1 MTTAEVYNLFKVPE
15 KIEKETLLKNSWNMT
30 HTSCKDIV
38 ALACPLK
45 PLPTS
50 LVAFKQMLSEQGKVQ
65 DFVMA
70 SFYVIYV
77 GLCDGQ
83 QYGWS
88 KAPYDVKN
96 KKREDQKAL
105 YTLERSTDMEGETR
119 FWCFKK
125 VSNNM
130 NKGPRIEKIEDK
142 DGSLDLSFVLKKG
155 TCFTM
160 FLREENFDDQ
170 KSIFAGTW
178 DLESTQGI
186 LPPYKPILLQL
197 SGVNDEQA
205 LKGNGF
211 KVRSLAPAPE
221 QILKDFYDC
230 FYESKSELLSHQTN
244 VADHISL
251 KTITKP
257 NKSSPILCTIDNKA
271 FVYKEPG
278 SSILEIVDS
287 GFNDGLGKKLLM
299 HEQVLLEAMN
309 SVDVDR
315 ALRMF
320 SVAIGHNAV
329 HCLVAPQEYTPGSI
343 SDANMVVHLNVD
355 LSEALWLKILY
366 KSKAGISTDCA
377 LSPSLPKTS
386 MLTMCFGKSI
396 SRNLETN
403 QGLDDEVPILQWY
416 SPKTLVTIADA
427 NGDEFLCHVVFEMML
442 VNKQMAGQREVSNR
456 LLFMD
461 EVSGLHYVIKVFHA
475 HKVSYSEEDGLT
487 CTNPT
492 LLVTW
497 QFRPG
502 ANISAMSVPGNARK
516 RSQMV
521 ADSLDFINSGQNVT
535 EYQKSELQS
544 RVEVTNEQ
552 DNDIE
557 FSKVENSSK
566 SRRKTSDSS

>member
-1 MTTAEVYNLFKVPE
+1 
-15 KIEKETLLKNSWNMT
+15 
-30 HTSCKDIV
+30 
-38 ALACPLK
+38 
-45 PLPTS
+45 
-50 LVAFKQMLSEQGKVQ
+50 
-65 DFVMA
+65 
-70 SFYVIYV
+70 
-77 GLCDGQ
+77 
-83 QYGWS
+83 
-88 KAPYDVKN
+88 
-96 KKREDQKAL
+96 
-105 YTLERSTDMEGETR
+105 
-119 FWCFKK
+119 
-125 VSNNM
+125 
-130 NKGPRIEKIEDK
+130 
-142 DGSLDLSFVLKKG
+142 
-155 TCFTM
+155 
-160 FLREENFDDQ
+160 
-170 KSIFAGTW
+170 
-178 DLESTQGI
+178 
-186 LPPYKPILLQL
+186 
-197 SGVNDEQA
+197 
-205 LKGNGF
+205 
-211 KVRSLAPAPE
+211 
-221 QILKDFYDC
+221 
-230 FYESKSELLSHQTN
+230 
-244 VADHISL
+244 
-251 KTITKP
+251 
-257 NKSSPILCTIDNKA
+257 
-271 FVYKEPG
+271 
-278 SSILEIVDS
+278 
-287 GFNDGLGKKLLM
+287 
-299 HEQVLLEAMN
+299 
-309 SVDVDR
+309 
-315 ALRMF
+315 
-320 SVAIGHNAV
+320 
-329 HCLVAPQEYTPGSI
+329 
-343 SDANMVVHLNVD
+343 
-355 LSEALWLKILY
+355 
-366 KSKAGISTDCA
+366 
-377 LSPSLPKTS
+377 
-386 MLTMCFGKSI
+386 MCFGKSI